1 LGATAP
7 DLVAR
12 DVALTGE
19 GSRFRVRWGGD
30 EATVS
35 LPLLGRFNVE
45 NALSALGAALLLGVS
60 LAEGAR
66 RLSDAPAPVGRMEVT
81 VREPVPV
88 ILDYAHTPD
97 ALRRVLEAVRPLY
110 SGRVILV
117 FGAGGDRD
125 KTKRPEMGGVAAR
138 GADLAIVTSDNP
150 RTEDPETIVD
160 DIAAGMRGASYER
173 ITDRREAIARALQVA
188 RPGDVVILAGKGHET
203 YQIVGTERRPFDE
216 RTVVKEIL
224 GSGRAA

>member
-1 LGATAP
+1 LGATVP
-7 DLVAR
+7 DLVATGI
-12 DVALTGE
+12 ALTGE
-19 GSRFRVRWGGD
+19 GSRFTVRWGGD

-45 NALSALGAALLLGVS
+45 NALSALGAALLLGVG
-60 LAEGAR
+60 LADGAT
-66 RLSDAPAPVGRMEVT
+66 RLSSAPAPIGRLEVT

-97 ALRRVLEAVRPLY
+97 ALRRVLETIRPLY

-125 KTKRPEMGGVAAR
+125 RMKRPKMGGVAAR

-150 RTEDPETIVD
+150 RTEDPEAIVD
-160 DIAAGMRGASYER
+160 DIVAGMRGASYER
-173 ITDRREAIARALQVA
+173 ITDRRDAIARALAVA
-188 RPGDVVILAGKGHET
+188 RPGDVVVLAGKGHET

-216 RTVVKEIL
+216 RTVVREIL